1 MNRGCATKQ
10 QIAGLVETTSNDP
23 TVAPGYKQLSP
34 ESQEQV
40 RLAFELGKPSNKDF
54 KGIRED
60 LAQNAQKYAVEYTNA
75 AGYKVD
81 VAVRAAAC
89 RGDDCLAKGIKI
101 ECDELRLGIL
111 VSFEEEHSSLVYKH
125 WVSGLLCYVCTQTL
139 TI

>member
-1 MNRGCATKQ
+1 MSRGCATKQ

-34 ESQEQV
+34 EGQEQI
-40 RLAFELGKPSNKDF
+40 RLAFELGRPSDKEF

-60 LAQNAQKYAVEYTNA
+60 LAKNAQRYATEFTNA

-89 RGDDCLAKGIKI
+89 RGNDCLAEGIKI
-101 ECDELRLGIL
+101 GHDELRLGIL
-111 VSFEEEHSSLVYKH
+111 VPFDEGHSSLVYKH
-125 WVSGLLCYVCTQTL
+125 WVSGLLCCICT
-139 TI
+139 

>member
-10 QIAGLVETTSNDP
+10 QIAGLLETTSNDP

-40 RLAFELGKPSNKDF
+40 RLAFELARPSDKEF

-60 LAQNAQKYAVEYTNA
+60 LAKKAQKYATEYTNA

-89 RGDDCLAKGIKI
+89 RGDDCLTEGIKI
-101 ECDELRLGIL
+101 GRDELRLGIL
-111 VSFEEEHSSLVYKH
+111 VPFDEEHSSLVYKH
-125 WVSGLLCYVCTQTL
+125 WVNGLLCCICT
-139 TI
+139 